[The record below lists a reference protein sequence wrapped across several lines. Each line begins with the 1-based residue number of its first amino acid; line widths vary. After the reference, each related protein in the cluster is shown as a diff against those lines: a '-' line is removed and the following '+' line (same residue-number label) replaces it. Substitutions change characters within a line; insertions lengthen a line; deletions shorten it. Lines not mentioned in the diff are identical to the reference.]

1 MIKGILSLLINLL
14 IVLVFLHAIGSWIP
28 QVRES
33 KFYVSLDRFI
43 SLLLDPIRRVIPPVS
58 GLDFSPLVLLFILYL
73 IKHLFKL

>member
-14 IVLVFLHAIGSWIP
+14 IVLVFLHAVGSWIP

>member
-14 IVLVFLHAIGSWIP
+14 IVLVFLRAIGSWIP

>member
-14 IVLVFLHAIGSWIP
+14 IILVFLHAVGSWIP